1 MNAERLLNAI
11 GGISDKHIV
20 KYADVSLLKKKSS
33 LHKKIT
39 GLVSIAATFVLIMS
53 STLIFHFS
61 QPKDVIDP
69 LDLVSINGRI
79 YEIIPFERASSGLG
93 VSYSDVLS
101 AHGLTTTIN
110 SDSIGEQIG
119 TFQCENGDNVTVYD
133 YSKYDGQS
141 VVIVQKDDS
150 FYYGLFCNLD
160 NNRSISIKELFNL
173 YGITESASIQKI
185 MVDKQIITDRKTI
198 SAFYNELLL
207 SELDDVELHSDS
219 SKTIKIE
226 IEGSDSDVVI
236 FDYYPADNVIYK
248 SLSHYRLS
256 TEFLSIIDEI
266 NQ

>member
-11 GGISDKHIV
+11 GGISDKHVIEF
-20 KYADVSLLKKKSS
+20 ADVSTLKKKRKFY
-33 LHKKIT
+33 KKIA
-39 GLVSIAATFVLIMS
+39 GLASIAATFIVIV
-53 STLIFHFS
+53 STVFFFDSS
-61 QPKDVIDP
+61 QPKDVIEP
-69 LDLVSINGRI
+69 VDLVSINGRI
-79 YEIIPFERASSGLG
+79 YELIPFDSDSSDMA
-93 VSYSDVLS
+93 VSHTDVLS
-101 AHGLTTTIN
+101 IHGLSSAAN
-110 SDSIGEQIG
+110 SDSIGERIG
-119 TFQCENGDNVTVYD
+119 TFQCENGDVVTVFD

-160 NNRSISIKELFNL
+160 NNRSISIKELFDL

-185 MVDKQIITDRKTI
+185 TVDKQIITDRKTI
-198 SAFYNELLL
+198 SAFYNELIL
-207 SELDDVELHSDS
+207 SELDDVELNSDS

-226 IEGSDSDVVI
+226 IEGGDSDVVI